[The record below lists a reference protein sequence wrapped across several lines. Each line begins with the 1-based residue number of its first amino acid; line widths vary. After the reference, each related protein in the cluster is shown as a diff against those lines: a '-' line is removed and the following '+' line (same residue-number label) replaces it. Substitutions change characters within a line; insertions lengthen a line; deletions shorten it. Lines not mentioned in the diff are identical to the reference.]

1 MLTATELIQLLTAF
15 TGSMGFAI
23 LFQIGRK
30 SLLPASAGGALAWL
44 VYLLVMHA
52 GRGYMAASFFGAVF
66 CGLWSELWARRRRQP
81 ATVFL
86 ISAVIP
92 LIPGN
97 ALYQTMNSL
106 VTGQMHEA
114 WRWGT
119 ATVLTM
125 VFVAMGT
132 SFVAAAFI
140 MKERIAEQKK
150 GRIAEQK
157 K

>member
-1 MLTATELIQLLTAF
+1 MLTVTELVQLLMAF

-23 LFQIGRK
+23 LFHIGRK
-30 SLLPASAGGALAWL
+30 SLLPASLGGALAWL
-44 VYLLVMHA
+44 VYLAVIHA
-52 GRGYMAASFFGAVF
+52 GKGYMIASFLGAVF
-66 CGLWSELWARRRRQP
+66 CGLWSELWARRLRQP

-106 VTGQMHEA
+106 VTGEMHAA
-114 WRWGT
+114 WRWGI

-132 SFVAAAFI
+132 SFVAAVFI
-140 MKERIAEQKK
+140 MKERISDKRRTQDS
-150 GRIAEQK
+150 GRQS
-157 K
+157 